1 MAATILDGEKGG
13 KRRSEKDDRPWV
25 GPCMLAGSYSIDA
38 TPDLLYRSTYLLVLL
53 RIQNAAGSSYTRLAC
68 VGVTKPVDATL
79 HGVANP
85 SGRRTRA
92 CHPSSLASPQVDRRA
107 CHADAGAPGA
117 QGPARTRTA
126 ATAVQLARG
135 FCSIDRS
142 IARRPASS
150 MAAHARASFGSWLAS
165 GVRAPGPLPFPRKGL
180 GGQCPART
188 KGAGTRGR
196 VLRWLTLR

>member
-142 IARRPASS
+142 PGGRRRAWRHMPALPLARGSPPAFVPP
-150 MAAHARASFGSWLAS
+150 AGFPFRGKASVVS
-165 GVRAPGPLPFPRKGL
+165 APPEPKA
-180 GGQCPART
+180 PAR
-188 KGAGTRGR
+188 GAASCAGSR
-196 VLRWLTLR
+196 